1 MPNLPVA
8 MIPGH
13 PGAQSASEL
22 RAHVQNVTAP
32 QVIENL
38 LRQPAAQEILAEP
51 DPREIVF
58 QGTFEQVNAHF
69 YEREWSDGLPIV
81 PPTIEKIEAFLEFTD
96 RAPDESLGILLPEN
110 RAATIWAIAVN
121 GVMAGCRP
129 EYMPIL
135 VALVE
140 AMADPVYGVE
150 HSGNTPGADT
160 LIILNGPIIKDLNF
174 NYTQGVLRDGFMPNT
189 SVGRF
194 WRLALRNMAGFLPHK
209 TDKGTFGNTFR
220 VVLAENEDALAKI
233 GWPPH
238 SVDMGFAAGDN
249 IVSISRQTSGAVLAS
264 VTGSTPDE
272 MMPYIADG
280 VGKQTGWEIVF
291 TVGSLS
297 IGTLRPVLVLSPI
310 LAETVARAGWSK
322 DDVKQYL
329 FDHARM
335 AAWRVEAFTEKWAD
349 FRIGSLARQ
358 VNLGRLPD
366 DFHTSDD
373 PNRLVP
379 IVLKPD
385 DFIVLVS
392 GDPLRTNAYT
402 FGHNGYLGFPT
413 AKKIK
418 LPADWADRIRRA
430 AP

>member
-1 MPNLPVA
+1 
-8 MIPGH
+8 
-13 PGAQSASEL
+13 
-22 RAHVQNVTAP
+22 
-32 QVIENL
+32 
-38 LRQPAAQEILAEP
+38 
-51 DPREIVF
+51 
-58 QGTFEQVNAHF
+58 
-69 YEREWSDGLPIV
+69 
-81 PPTIEKIEAFLEFTD
+81 
-96 RAPDESLGILLPEN
+96 
-110 RAATIWAIAVN
+110 
-121 GVMAGCRP
+121 
-129 EYMPIL
+129 
-135 VALVE
+135 
-140 AMADPVYGVE
+140 
-150 HSGNTPGADT
+150 
-160 LIILNGPIIKDLNF
+160 
-174 NYTQGVLRDGFMPNT
+174 
-189 SVGRF
+189 
-194 WRLALRNMAGFLPHK
+194 
-209 TDKGTFGNTFR
+209 
-220 VVLAENEDALAKI
+220 
-233 GWPPH
+233 
-238 SVDMGFAAGDN
+238 VDMGFAAGDN

>member
-13 PGAQSASEL
+13 PGAQSVAEL
-22 RAHVQNVTAP
+22 RANVHNVTAP

-38 LRQPAAQEILAEP
+38 LLQPASREILAEP
-51 DPREIVF
+51 GAREIVF
-58 QGTFEQVNAHF
+58 GGTFEEVNAHF

-81 PPTIEKIEAFLEFTD
+81 PPTLEKIETFLSFTD
-96 RAPDESLGILLPEN
+96 RVPEESLGILLPEN
-110 RAATIWAIAVN
+110 RAATIWAVAVN

-174 NYTQGVLRDGFMPNT
+174 NYTQGVLRDGFMANT

-194 WRLALRNMAGFLPHK
+194 WRLALRNIAGFLPHK
-209 TDKGTFGNTFR
+209 TDKGTFGNSFR
-220 VVLAENEDALAKI
+220 VVLAENEDALARI

-249 IVSISRQTSGAVLAS
+249 VVTISRQTSGAVMAS
-264 VTGSTPDE
+264 VTGSTPEE

-310 LAETVARAGWSK
+310 LAETLARAGWSK
-322 DDVKQYL
+322 DDVKRYL
-329 FDHARM
+329 FEHARM

-349 FRIGSLARQ
+349 FRIGSLERQ
-358 VNLGRLPD
+358 VNLGRLPQ

-385 DFIVLVS
+385 DFIVLVA

-413 AKKIK
+413 AKRIK
-418 LPADWADRIRRA
+418 LPEGWADRMRQE
-430 AP
+430 